1 MSKDKI
7 KQLSEKEQARQKVSI
22 WFGSK
27 ENYYHP
33 FKEVLFNGIDEI
45 NNNFENG
52 KMTITLDESKKI
64 VSITDTG
71 RGIPINGETDGVP
84 NYHLLLLK
92 LFAGTNYE
100 NNESGKMT
108 TGTNGVGLT
117 VTNYC
122 SKSFSVKSFRKDGIY
137 SIKFNNGGQI
147 EQPLKKEKNETN
159 MTGTQICFELDDE
172 VFSNTVYDFEEIL
185 DIAKKASGVNKKTK
199 IIVKQGENEREF
211 HYDNIGEYFNE
222 ISTNNTSAVIV
233 GSEKTFELE
242 NETNQMEL
250 VLTTSPEPIQ
260 ESYLNITYLKEGGS
274 INEGI
279 INGVKLS
286 VNKYCKA
293 KKLLNEKLGTLSNA
307 DIADSISFVCNFKST
322 NVEFSN
328 QTKYSTGKK
337 LYGDIAKQF
346 TQELLEIY
354 MIEQPKDFEKF
365 VAHILEVQKFNN
377 KSQAS
382 KKALKKKLS
391 EKVDSF
397 TKIEGLV
404 DCKEHGEN
412 SELFICEGKSALGS
426 VITARNPVNQAGM
439 AIRGKIMNCLKSSY
453 DEIFKSQ
460 IVTDIIKVLGCGIDT
475 DKKNKDLGEFNEQA
489 LRYGKIVISTD
500 MDADGYQIACLLL
513 TLFYRLTPQLIKS
526 GRIYIALTP
535 LFEIKDLKTGTT
547 HYAFSEEEKENII
560 SSLEKF
566 KISRNKGLGEL
577 DAKVMAETGVN
588 PDTRTIVKVDIDDI
602 KEMEKS
608 FEIWMDE
615 EVTTR
620 KNIILN
626 ELDKYVDID

>member
-7 KQLSEKEQARQKVSI
+7 KQLSEREQARQKVSI

-52 KMTITLDESKKI
+52 EIIINISNDKKTIS
-64 VSITDTG
+64 VFDTG
-71 RGIPINGETDGVP
+71 RGIPINGETDGIP

-122 SKSFSVKSFRKDGIY
+122 SKYFSVKSFRKDGIY
-137 SIKFNNGGQI
+137 SIQFQNGGNI
-147 EQPLKKEKNETN
+147 EQPLKKEKNTTDK
-159 MTGTQICFELDDE
+159 TGTEITFELDNE
-172 VFSNTVYDFEEIL
+172 VFSKTVYDVEEIM
-185 DIAKKASGVNKKTK
+185 DIARKASGVNKKTK
-199 IIVKQGENEREF
+199 ITVQHGEIKKVF
-211 HYDNIGEYFNE
+211 HCENIEEYFKE
-222 ISTNNTSAVIV
+222 VSPTNTSALVV

-242 NETNQMEL
+242 NEINQMEL
-250 VLTTSPEPIQ
+250 VLTTSPETTQ

-293 KKLLNEKLGTLSNA
+293 KKLLNDKLGTLSNN

-346 TQELLEIY
+346 TQELLEVY
-354 MIEQPKDFEKF
+354 MIEQPKEFEKF
-365 VAHILEVQKFNN
+365 VSHILEVQKFNN

-412 SELFICEGKSALGS
+412 AELFICEGKSALGS
-426 VITARNPVNQAGM
+426 VVLARNPINQAAI

-453 DEIFKSQ
+453 DEIFKSP
-460 IVTDIIKVLGCGIDT
+460 IVTDIIKVLGCGIET
-475 DKKNKDLGEFNEQA
+475 DKKNKDLGEFNEQS
-489 LRYGKIVISTD
+489 LRYGKIMITT
-500 MDADGYQIACLLL
+500 DADVDGAHITCLLL
-513 TLFYRLTPQLIKS
+513 TMLYKLTPKLIEQ
-526 GRIYIALTP
+526 GRVYCVNTP
-535 LFEIKDLKTGTT
+535 LFEIQDKKTKEY
-547 HYAFSEEEKENII
+547 HYAYSEEEKEEILSKLDNVII
-560 SSLEKF
+560 N
-566 KISRNKGLGEL
+566 RNKGLGEVN
-577 DAKVMAETGVN
+577 AKTMAMCINSDKRNLTQVT
-588 PDTRTIVKVDIDDI
+588 PDIAS
-602 KEMEKS
+602 EMAKI

-615 EVTTR
+615 EVTAR
-620 KNIILN
+620 KNIISA
-626 ELDKYVDID
+626 ELDKYSDFE